1 MQLMFDIIYTTLVS
15 GLFIVASLQLWKNM
29 PLEIRSFDDLNAF
42 YNKSFYILI
51 ALMAS
56 FFDN

>member
-15 GLFIVASLQLWKNM
+15 GLFIVASPQLWKNM
-29 PLEIRSFDDLNAF
+29 PLEIRSFDDLNTF
-42 YNKSFYILI
+42 NNKSFYILI
-51 ALMAS
+51 VLMAS